1 MSRWT
6 DRTVREALGLDAAPH
21 PRAVEYSAVC
31 TDTRAVIEGALFVA
45 LKGERFDAHDF
56 LAAAQNAGA
65 RGALVRTG
73 TPAVPGLVLYEV
85 ADTLEGLGLLA
96 RARRRE
102 LHGPVIGI
110 TGSNGKTSTK
120 EMVAAVLR
128 TKFRTW
134 ATRANDNNLVGVP
147 LTILAAPDDTE
158 ALVIEA
164 GASVLGEIPRLRSI
178 VEPSAAIVT
187 NVGASHL
194 EGFGSLAGV
203 MREKLA
209 LTDNVAL
216 AIVGTEPSDLPAQAR
231 SHARRVISA
240 GSEGAEVRPEKLSLG
255 SDGRPTFTIDGQTV
269 ALPLIGRH
277 QAANAMFAWTLVRE
291 LDLDRAAAAQALGHL
306 VLPSGRGDLIQ
317 SGDLTILND
326 SYNANPVSF
335 RAAITTARAMRSG
348 RRLVF
353 VAGTMREL
361 GGDSAAFHAEI
372 AALLADLD
380 PELLAVVGE
389 FGPAMEPFRDKFG
402 NRLLVAADAPAL
414 AAPLAARLTGHELV
428 ILKASRGVALER
440 IIPAL
445 TGGSAPQH

>member
-6 DRTVREALGLDAAPH
+6 GRTVREALGLAPAG
-21 PRAVEYSAVC
+21 PGDLTEYTGIS
-31 TDTRAVIEGALFVA
+31 TDTRAVTFGVLFVA
-45 LKGERFDAHDF
+45 IKGERFDGHEF
-56 LAAAQNAGA
+56 LPGAAAAGA
-65 RGALVRTG
+65 RGAVVRRG
-73 TPAVPGLVLYEV
+73 TPPVPGLTLYEV
-85 ADTLEGLGLLA
+85 ADTLEALGMLA

-102 LHGPVIGI
+102 IGGPVIGI

-158 ALVIEA
+158 ALVVEA
-164 GASVLGEIPRLRSI
+164 GASLLGEIPRLRAI
-178 VEPSAAIVT
+178 IEPTAAIIT

-209 LTDNVAL
+209 LADNVPL
-216 AIVGTEPSDLPAQAR
+216 AIVGTEPSDLAIQAR
-231 SHARRVISA
+231 PHARRVITA
-240 GSEGAEVRPEKLSLG
+240 AAEGAEVRPERLTVG
-255 SDGRPTFTIDGQTV
+255 SDGRATFTIDGQTIT
-269 ALPLIGRH
+269 LSLIGKH
-277 QAANAMFAWTLVRE
+277 QASNAMFAWTLVRE
-291 LDLDRAAAAQALGHL
+291 LDLDRVAAAHALSDL

-317 SGDLTILND
+317 SGELTLLND

-335 RAAITTARAMRSG
+335 RAAIHTAKSMRTG

-361 GGDSAAFHAEI
+361 GAESAALHAEI
-372 AALLADLD
+372 AALLVELD
-380 PELLAVVGE
+380 PELLAVIGE
-389 FGPAMEPFRDKFG
+389 FGPALAPYAERLG
-402 NRLLVAADAPAL
+402 NRLLVAEDAPTL
-414 AAPLAARLTGHELV
+414 AQPLAARLTGSELV

-445 TGGSAPQH
+445 TGAPAPRH